1 MRHSLIPLLG
11 SLFLLGGASLFA
23 AEVAVENPGFETG
36 NRKPDGWAFVS
47 NQTPLA
53 KFNWVAGS
61 AGQEVHEGFYAVQ
74 IQNPPAGSSFNR
86 WQQNKASR
94 FPVTASVAYTIRCWV
109 KGERLDPAQDTFKI
123 GVEWWDVSGEKML
136 GTWISQTLRIE
147 ANDTWQSCTVTTR
160 PAPAGAVRSSI
171 QLFFLRSA
179 ESASEL
185 PALTFD
191 AVSVATEP

>member
-1 MRHSLIPLLG
+1 MRRSFIPFLVSLLLVG
-11 SLFLLGGASLFA
+11 WVSLFA
-23 AEVAVENPGFETG
+23 AEVTVENSRFETG

-74 IQNPPAGSSFNR
+74 IQNPPPGSSFNR
-86 WQQNKASR
+86 WQQIKASR
-94 FPVTASVAYTIRCWV
+94 FPVTASLTYTIHCWV
-109 KGERLDPAQDTFKI
+109 KGSRLDPAQDTFKI

-136 GTWISQTLRIE
+136 GTWISQTLHVE
-147 ANDTWQSCTVTTR
+147 ANDTWQSCSVTTR

-179 ESASEL
+179 ESVSES
-185 PALTFD
+185 PVLTFD
-191 AVSVATEP
+191 DVSVTTEP